1 MLFLWNGKQVKC
13 FSANV
18 CMCLPVSVGVQHSM
32 LTELLWGHRG
42 PQQRY
47 KTNLR
52 CTMSSST
59 VDLRKSA
66 ILQSDLSSVENLSQ
80 FCFVFLT
87 LSSVSY
93 SDTHH
98 HQESRSRMKGECGRK
113 AKRQRVTEKGRV
125 ADSEWVIMHASAAW
139 AGRTPT
145 PPLPVSLDQPAR
157 FTLPSFHLLHEKKAK
172 QSTFLSASLSHLWKE
187 LTWHAK
193 HIKGAGVQLCL
204 KCPAKC
210 HLMVCLN
217 AACKCFYFPRLETIA
232 AHYLGLWLLRRTELT
247 SLDYCL

>member
-1 MLFLWNGKQVKC
+1 
-13 FSANV
+13 
-18 CMCLPVSVGVQHSM
+18 M
-32 LTELLWGHRG
+32 LTELLWGYKG

-113 AKRQRVTEKGRV
+113 EKRQRVTEKGRV
-125 ADSEWVIMHASAAW
+125 ADSEWVIMHGSAVW
-139 AGRTPT
+139 AGWTPI

-157 FTLPSFHLLHEKKAK
+157 FTLPSFHLLYEKSKTINISVRFSVTSVKRTDLACHAHK
-172 QSTFLSASLSHLWKE
+172 RSWCSAVLEMSSKMSLDGL
-187 LTWHAK
+187 
-193 HIKGAGVQLCL
+193 L
-204 KCPAKC
+204 KCS
-210 HLMVCLN
+210 M
-217 AACKCFYFPRLETIA
+217 
-232 AHYLGLWLLRRTELT
+232 
-247 SLDYCL
+247 